1 MYMYDRH
8 IRRRVQRC
16 RTQQPSVWFSFYRL
30 HATLLDEM
38 LFATV
43 TSVAGRI
50 FGAYITAFG
59 QRRMTVEHQ
68 KPNNFIEEKKIN
80 DVTAVG
86 LL

>member
-1 MYMYDRH
+1 
-8 IRRRVQRC
+8 
-16 RTQQPSVWFSFYRL
+16 
-30 HATLLDEM
+30 M

-50 FGAYITAFG
+50 FGGKCYCKSRASKTDFFQPFSFSFFFYSLTAYITAFG